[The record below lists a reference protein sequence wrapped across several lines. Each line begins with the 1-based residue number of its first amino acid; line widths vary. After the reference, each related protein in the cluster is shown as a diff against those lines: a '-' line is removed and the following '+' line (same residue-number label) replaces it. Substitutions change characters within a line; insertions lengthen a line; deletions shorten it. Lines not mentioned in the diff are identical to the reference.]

1 MNRAISLPLK
11 GAAWLLLVLALP
23 FANAQ
28 DMNKTAPQRG
38 YAEIRQKLGHSF
50 CKILN

>member
-23 FANAQ
+23 FPSFWG
-28 DMNKTAPQRG
+28 KTVR
-38 YAEIRQKLGHSF
+38 L
-50 CKILN
+50 